1 MVLSGAATDGTLGL
15 AAIKAEGGITFAQ
28 DESAKYDSM
37 PHSAVAAGC
46 VDFVLAPEHIA
57 QELERIAKHP
67 YLLGTVGDSA
77 GSASDTLTLGRGDA
91 PVAVPISADSAPAL
105 ETTRAPA
112 PAARGDPRADA
123 GFDKILLLLRN
134 HAGVD
139 FALYKSNTV
148 QRRIARRML
157 LSKHDLPGYI
167 KFLRGNKVEIATL
180 FSDLLISVTS
190 FFRNPEAFNVL
201 KRVVFPELLKRRSA
215 TPIRVWVLGCSTGQ
229 EAYSVSMAFA
239 ELVEGMPRP
248 PMLQIFATDLNEA
261 LLDKARAG
269 LYPSNLVAGLSPER
283 LRRFFLEEAGGYRVI
298 KSLRAMVIFARQ
310 NLMTDPPFSRVDL
323 ICCRNLLI
331 YLEPALQKKAL
342 AGFHYALKPDGFLF
356 LGNSESVGELAG
368 RFEPVDE
375 RHKIFA
381 KKSTG
386 ILTRPLHAHR
396 PKEAAPP
403 PRPSVYRRL
412 SYAASRQ
419 GELRCAED
427 GPRRAHAPA
436 ARCDQ

>member
-1 MVLSGAATDGTLGL
+1 MTHALKTRPPRRRAQPFPIVGIGASAGGLEAFTQLLRHLAPETGMALVLVQHLDPLHASELTRLLARTTTLPTQEVTHNLRVQPNQVYVIPPNMNLGIVKGVLKLEPRPAGRQPHHAIDFFFESLAHDQHERAIGVVLSGTATDGTLGL
-15 AAIKAEGGITFAQ
+15 EAIKAEGGITFAQ

-37 PHSAVAAGC
+37 PHSAIAAGC

-67 YLLGTVGDSA
+67 YLIGTDGSTAD
-77 GSASDTLTLGRGDA
+77 SASDTLTLGITRRPGDA
-91 PVAVPISADSAPAL
+91 PATVPISTDTAPAL
-105 ETTRAPA
+105 ETTGART
-112 PAARGDPRADA
+112 PAARGDPRADE

-269 LYPSNLVAGLSPER
+269 L
-283 LRRFFLEEAGGYRVI
+283 
-298 KSLRAMVIFARQ
+298 
-310 NLMTDPPFSRVDL
+310 
-323 ICCRNLLI
+323 
-331 YLEPALQKKAL
+331 
-342 AGFHYALKPDGFLF
+342 
-356 LGNSESVGELAG
+356 
-368 RFEPVDE
+368 
-375 RHKIFA
+375 
-381 KKSTG
+381 
-386 ILTRPLHAHR
+386 
-396 PKEAAPP
+396 
-403 PRPSVYRRL
+403 
-412 SYAASRQ
+412 
-419 GELRCAED
+419 
-427 GPRRAHAPA
+427 
-436 ARCDQ
+436 